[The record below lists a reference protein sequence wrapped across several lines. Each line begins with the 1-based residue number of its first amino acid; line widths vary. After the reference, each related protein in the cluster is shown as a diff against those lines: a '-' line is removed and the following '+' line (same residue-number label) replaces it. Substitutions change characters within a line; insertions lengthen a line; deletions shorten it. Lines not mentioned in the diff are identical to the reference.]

1 LEKVDQTMNEESDI
15 QNQID
20 KLIDDWKD
28 YE

>member
-1 LEKVDQTMNEESDI
+1 LEKVDQTMNEESEI